1 MPRFARAGLHALSA
15 PLRLLSERHGRR
27 VASLAL
33 SALARVA
40 PALALGPAALAA
52 QDTWQVE
59 GEIAASLFFG
69 NTDQATVS
77 VRSGVAHADSLREVG
92 LGGSFTY
99 GEATDPE
106 SGLDFVTR
114 RSWTADAS
122 YDHRPLERW
131 SPFLFGRIERSLEK
145 RLNLRVEWGIGAKYT
160 VVRSEQG
167 QLDLSVGVLGERTDA
182 RGVPVGIEDPEVRAR
197 WSVRLRARRELAGGR
212 VSFNSETFWRPQLD
226 NAGVATA
233 STTHSLAAQLT
244 ERVSLKLTLVDHYD
258 SGAMERGA
266 RSNNDGQLL
275 LGVLTAL

>member
-40 PALALGPAALAA
+40 PALVLGPAALAA
-52 QDTWQVE
+52 AQDAWQVE

-77 VRSGVAHADSLREVG
+77 VRSGVAHTDSLREVG

-122 YDHRPLERW
+122 YDHRPLKQW

-182 RGVPVGIEDPEVRAR
+182 RWVPVGIEDPEVRAR
-197 WSVRLRARRELAGGR
+197 WLVRLRARRELAGGR
-212 VSFNSETFWRPQLD
+212 VSFNSETFWRLQLD
-226 NAGVATA
+226 NAGVATV
-233 STTHSLAAQLT
+233 STTHSPGGPA
-244 ERVSLKLTLVDHYD
+244 H
-258 SGAMERGA
+258 GAGEP
-266 RSNNDGQLL
+266 
-275 LGVLTAL
+275 